1 MDPKEEPS
9 RSALEEVT
17 AAAFNGVLLALERRQ
32 ISIEHFPGPIIVGI
46 VAWPELAQS
55 VEARQ
60 QLTHASESGR
70 SAE

>member
-1 MDPKEEPS
+1 MDPKGELP
-9 RSALEEVT
+9 RTALEEVT

-32 ISIEHFPGPIIVGI
+32 ISLERFPGPIIVGI

-60 QLTHASESGR
+60 QLTRASEAGP